1 MFMMWRGFIKSTN
14 RKEKRKAL
22 NFMQREENFEMR
34 KFVRKFSGVPP
45 KGSVYYLCGSD
56 YSRKLMEMC
65 HNKCLKIISS
75 HLENSSH
82 AKRRDEQEN
91 FMST

>member
-1 MFMMWRGFIKSTN
+1 
-14 RKEKRKAL
+14 
-22 NFMQREENFEMR
+22 MQREENFEMR

-65 HNKCLKIISS
+65 HNKCLKNYF
-75 HLENSSH
+75 LTPGKFL
-82 AKRRDEQEN
+82 ACQA
-91 FMST
+91 T